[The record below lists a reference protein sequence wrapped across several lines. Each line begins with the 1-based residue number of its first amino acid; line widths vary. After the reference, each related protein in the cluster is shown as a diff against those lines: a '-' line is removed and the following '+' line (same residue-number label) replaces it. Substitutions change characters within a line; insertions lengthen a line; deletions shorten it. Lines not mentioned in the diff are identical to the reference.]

1 MRLIKPFLIL
11 LLFVIVVSCSNES
24 TSEESEKKEE
34 LEEET
39 LAGFVLQIEEKRFLM
54 IDDED
59 KALYNE
65 LKDLSMEKILQM
77 ELEGPLVYV
86 NYPNVNELEKGD
98 EVVVKYDGVM
108 TFSIPGQINASK
120 VTKVE

>member
-11 LLFVIVVSCSNES
+11 LLLVIVVSCSNDS

-86 NYPNVNELEKGD
+86 NYPNVDELEKGD
-98 EVVVKYDGVM
+98 EVLVKYDGVM